1 MRVIMQDQ
9 EYQLVTMVTNNQYY
23 YMLIKEIEKP
33 ITEVDH
39 KYFVIPLDHITADLL
54 GSYDRIQI
62 QIHKNLDK
70 TIIFNK
76 IKTFDKIK
84 TSVKKPTFY
93 INELHAFDV
102 LVDFI
107 TLGDMVTRDTK
118 REFIKNYVANLTHQR
133 VFRN

>member
-1 MRVIMQDQ
+1 MQNQ
-9 EYQLVTMVTNNQYY
+9 EYQLVTMVTDNHYY

-39 KYFVIPLDHITADLL
+39 KYFMIPLDHITAELF
-54 GSYDRIQI
+54 GSYDYIHT
-62 QIHKNLDK
+62 QIHKNYDK

-76 IKTFDKIK
+76 TKMLNKNKI
-84 TSVKKPTFY
+84 SVKNPIFY

-107 TLGDMVTRDTK
+107 TLGNQPTRDIK
-118 REFIKNYVANLTHQR
+118 REFIKDYVTKLTHQQ

>member
-1 MRVIMQDQ
+1 MQDQ

-23 YMLIKEIEKP
+23 YMLIKEINQP

-39 KYFVIPLDHITADLL
+39 KYFLIPLDHITAELL
-54 GSYDRIQI
+54 DSYDRIQTR
-62 QIHKNLDK
+62 IHVEINKQDDKNIIFDK
-70 TIIFNK
+70 T
-76 IKTFDKIK
+76 K
-84 TSVKKPTFY
+84 TSVKNPTFY

-107 TLGDMVTRDTK
+107 ALGDQSTRNNK
-118 REFIKNYVANLTHQR
+118 KEFIKDYVAKLTHQQ